1 MAGRLYQKG
10 NVGSSRHAPIFA
22 TEQDLRH
29 ENRMTPASV
38 RTTVISGAS
47 SGIGAALARRLA
59 GRPRAHLGLVG
70 RNAARLES
78 VAADC
83 RALGAATTLASLD
96 VRDRAGLA
104 AWLEAF
110 DAVQPVDL
118 VVANAGIAASS
129 LPGGHPERAEHVY
142 EVLDVN
148 LWGALNLV
156 LPLLPRMRARRT
168 GQVALMSSLSAFAP
182 LPGAEAY
189 SASKAALLT
198 FGLALRQQL
207 APDGV
212 GVSVICPGFVTSPMS
227 QLFAGAKP
235 LEMSAEA
242 AAGYIERG
250 LARNA
255 RLIAFPRS
263 MALAARLSGLVPE
276 AALRPAMRFFRL

>member
-1 MAGRLYQKG
+1 MTR
-10 NVGSSRHAPIFA
+10 AP
-22 TEQDLRH
+22 LR
-29 ENRMTPASV
+29 TI
-38 RTTVISGAS
+38 VISGAS

-59 GRPRAHLGLVG
+59 GRPGVHLGLLG
-70 RNAARLES
+70 RNADRLEA

-83 RALGAATTLASLD
+83 RAAGATTTLALFD
-96 VRDRAGLA
+96 MRDRAGLA
-104 AWLEAF
+104 TWLEAF
-110 DAVQPVDL
+110 DAERPVDL

-129 LPGGHPERAEHVY
+129 LPGGHPERAEHAY
-142 EVLDVN
+142 EVLEVN

-156 LPLLPRMRARRT
+156 LPLVPRMRARRA
-168 GQVALMSSLSAFAP
+168 GQIALMSSLSAFAP

-198 FGLALRQQL
+198 YGLALRQQL

-227 QLFAGAKP
+227 ELFGGAKP

-242 AAGYIERG
+242 AAGHIERG
-250 LARNA
+250 LARDA

-263 MALAARLSGLVPE
+263 VALAARLSALVPE
-276 AALRPAMRFFRL
+276 AALRPAMRFFRF

>member
-1 MAGRLYQKG
+1 M
-10 NVGSSRHAPIFA
+10 SHAP
-22 TEQDLRH
+22 L
-29 ENRMTPASV
+29 

-59 GRPRAHLGLVG
+59 RRPGARLGLVG
-70 RNAARLES
+70 RNPARLEA
-78 VAADC
+78 VAAAC
-83 RALGAATTLASLD
+83 RAVGAAVTPAPLD

-110 DAVQPVDL
+110 DAAHPVDL

-129 LPGGHPERAEHVY
+129 LAGGHPERAEHVY
-142 EVLDVN
+142 EVLEVN

-156 LPLLPRMRARRT
+156 LPLVPRMRERRA
-168 GQVALMSSLSAFAP
+168 GRIALMSSLSAFAP

-198 FGLALRQQL
+198 YGVALRQQL

-227 QLFAGAKP
+227 QLFRGAKP
-235 LEMSAEA
+235 MEISAEA
-242 AAGYIERG
+242 AASRIERG
-250 LARNA
+250 LLRNE
-255 RLIAFPRS
+255 RLIAFPLPI
-263 MALAARLSGLVPE
+263 ALAARLSALLPE
-276 AALRPAMRFFRL
+276 PLLRPAMRFFRF

>member
-1 MAGRLYQKG
+1 M
-10 NVGSSRHAPIFA
+10 
-22 TEQDLRH
+22 
-29 ENRMTPASV
+29 
-38 RTTVISGAS
+38 ISGAS

-59 GRPRAHLGLVG
+59 RQPGAHLGLVG
-70 RNAARLES
+70 RNAPRLEA

-83 RALGAATTLASLD
+83 RAAGAATTLAPLD

-104 AWLEAF
+104 AWLNAF
-110 DAVQPVDL
+110 DAAQPVDL
-118 VVANAGIAASS
+118 VIANAGIAASS
-129 LPGGHPERAEHVY
+129 LPGGHPEQADHVY
-142 EVLDVN
+142 EILDVN

-156 LPLLPRMRARRT
+156 LPLVPAMRARRS
-168 GQVALMSSLSAFAP
+168 GRIALMSSLSAFAP

-227 QLFAGAKP
+227 QLFKGAKP
-235 LEMSAEA
+235 LEISAEA
-242 AAGYIERG
+242 AALRIERG

-255 RLIAFPRS
+255 RLIAFPLP
-263 MALAARLSGLVPE
+263 MAATARLSALLPE
-276 AALRPAMRFFRL
+276 AVLRQAMRFFRL